1 MSSDILS
8 KQKGNTAHNVYL
20 GSGLH
25 GFLAHETLLDARRAD
40 GAGGHV
46 GARPEQ
52 RVALVVRTHHALR
65 QAVVVSTHITVCVF
79 LLVGVELVV
88 RYAGRKHIKQL
99 VVWCAEEQAG
109 KVLLHRACAGFLSG
123 SALQQNTF
131 WRLTFK
137 YQSFSPTRF

>member
-1 MSSDILS
+1 MMCTLVLDC
-8 KQKGNTAHNVYL
+8 T
-20 GSGLH
+20 GSLH
-25 GFLAHETLLDARRAD
+25 MRHFLTRGEQMEQVATWVH
-40 GAGGHV
+40 G
-46 GARPEQ
+46 PEQ
-52 RVALVVRTHHALR
+52 RVALIVRTHHALR

-99 VVWCAEEQAG
+99 VVWCAEKQAG